1 MRDEEGWS
9 TLTIGKAL
17 QAALRAEMYEDP
29 TVVVFGENVGAAGGS
44 FGVTKGLLEE
54 FGPDR
59 VRDTPISEAGFTGMA
74 VGAAMT
80 GLRPVVD
87 IMFSDFAT
95 LAMSQL
101 VEQAAYARY
110 MSGGQASVPLVFR
123 CPVGAGSSLG
133 AQHSQSMHAW
143 FAHVP
148 GLKVAVPATPA
159 DAAGLLR
166 TAIRDPDP
174 VVFIEDKMQYSR
186 SGSVRDDLPAVPFG
200 EAAVHRTGTDV
211 TVVAMLAM
219 VHRAVEA
226 AEILAADGVDVE
238 VVDPRTL
245 TPLDRRGIAESA
257 ARTGRVVV
265 VDQGYRSFGAGAEL
279 ASTIAEL
286 AFDYLERP
294 IVRIGGADVPVP
306 FSPRLERRAV
316 PTTEAVVAAVREVL
330 A

>member
-1 MRDEEGWS
+1 MTGRQGWS
-9 TLTIGKAL
+9 TITFGKAL
-17 QAALRAEMYEDP
+17 QAALRAEMREDP
-29 TVVVFGENVGAAGGS
+29 SVVVLGENVGAAGGS

-110 MSGGQASVPLVFR
+110 MSGGQVSVPLVVR

-174 VVFIEDKMQYSR
+174 VIFIEDKLQYGR
-186 SGSVRDDLPAVPFG
+186 SGPVSDDLPAVPFG
-200 EAAVHRTGTDV
+200 VATVHRAGTDV
-211 TVVAMLAM
+211 TVVATSAM
-219 VHRAVEA
+219 VQRAMDA
-226 AEILAADGVDVE
+226 AEILAAEGVDVE

-245 TPLDRRGIAESA
+245 TPLDRSGIAASA

-265 VDQGYRSFGAGAEL
+265 VDQGYRSFGAGTEL
-279 ASTIAEL
+279 AATIAEL

-294 IVRIGGADVPVP
+294 VVRLGGEDVPLP

-316 PTTEAVVAAVREVL
+316 PTADAVVAAVRQVL